1 MLEIEICIG
10 SACYVK
16 GSSRVVNDL
25 TQMIKEEGWEDK
37 VTLKGSF
44 CMKAC
49 QNKIGL
55 GIRINGKILPGVT
68 LQNATEILK
77 AAITEHL
84 A

>member
-1 MLEIEICIG
+1 
-10 SACYVK
+10 
-16 GSSRVVNDL
+16 
-25 TQMIKEEGWEDK
+25 MIKEEGWEDK